1 MDKFNLQIR
10 LGIILIIFFVIAI
23 FLQTLRS
30 TNIAD
35 IRIRQEE
42 ESITELVNNML
53 AIMQN
58 GSDLNFNLE
67 DRPALFQQLMA
78 LENIRHI
85 DI

>member
-23 FLQTLRS
+23 VLQTLRS